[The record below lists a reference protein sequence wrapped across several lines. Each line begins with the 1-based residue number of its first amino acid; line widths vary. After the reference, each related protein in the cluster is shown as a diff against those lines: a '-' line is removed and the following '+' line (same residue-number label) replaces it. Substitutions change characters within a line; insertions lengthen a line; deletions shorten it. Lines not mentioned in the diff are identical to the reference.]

1 VASASSAHVR
11 AVVVTY
17 GDRAGLCKRVVDAA
31 LAAGARDAVV
41 VDNASVP
48 AAAEELRALAAA
60 REGEVTLVAA
70 GFNSGSAGGFAR
82 GLEAAMADGS
92 ADALWLLDD
101 DNEPAPDAL
110 AALLAAREA
119 RGTAGTKAAVLAYRE
134 RSYQRAVVEGR
145 PVEAVF
151 PARSSFL
158 NMNVLDLPDR
168 LRKRLPRRARVVA
181 EPPPV
186 IELPY
191 APYGGLLVHA
201 SLVREAGLPDERFWV
216 YEDDA
221 DFTARLREAGARLL
235 LVPAARI
242 DELDASWYDTG
253 QGGPVARYLDATDPD
268 RLYYAV
274 RNRIYFERTR
284 WIGSPWLWRL
294 NRALVLTAFRFGARS
309 PERRRNYRIIR
320 AAVEDGVA
328 GRLGR
333 GQHPVGPQPHA
344 GAPGG

>member
-1 VASASSAHVR
+1 
-11 AVVVTY
+11 VTY
-17 GDRAGLCKRVVDAA
+17 GDRANLCNRVVEAA

-41 VDNASVP
+41 VDNASEP
-48 AAAEELRALAAA
+48 GAA
-60 REGEVTLVAA
+60 RELQAFADRHENVRFVAV

-82 GLEAAMADGS
+82 GLEAALTDGA

-101 DNEPAPDAL
+101 DNEPAADAL
-110 AALLAAREA
+110 EVLLAAQAASPEA
-119 RGTAGTKAAVLAYRE
+119 PLRTAVLAYRE

-168 LRKRLPRRARVVA
+168 LRKRLPRRARAVA
-181 EPPPV
+181 VPPPT

-191 APYGGLLVHA
+191 APYGGLLVPA

-242 DELDASWYDTG
+242 DELDTSWYDTG
-253 QGGPVARYLDATDPD
+253 EGGPIARYLDAGDPD

-274 RNRIYFERTR
+274 RNRIYFERNR
-284 WIGSPWLWRL
+284 WTGSRFLWRL
-294 NRALVLTAFRFGARS
+294 NRALVMAAFRVGART
-309 PERRRNYRIIR
+309 PERRRNYGIIR

-333 GQHPVGPQPHA
+333 GGRPGEPRPRARAPA
-344 GAPGG
+344 G